1 MKKKFY
7 LCFFIAF
14 ISCNKNSSLN
24 NKRTEIDSLNEI
36 TEKKNDSITK
46 INNKDFYADWSGKHK
61 LTHNSISKTG
71 EISFIKIG
79 KDNYQVSGNITSGK
93 NNLKITGTMK
103 LISDDYMNLD
113 GKIIQN
119 IQQDGAEF
127 TRKENNT
134 FKKEGKYW
142 RLQNKLNGAGF
153 VDYIDIYK

>member
-1 MKKKFY
+1 
-7 LCFFIAF
+7 
-14 ISCNKNSSLN
+14 
-24 NKRTEIDSLNEI
+24 
-36 TEKKNDSITK
+36 
-46 INNKDFYADWSGKHK
+46 
-61 LTHNSISKTG
+61 
-71 EISFIKIG
+71 
-79 KDNYQVSGNITSGK
+79 
-93 NNLKITGTMK
+93 
-103 LISDDYMNLD
+103 MNLD